1 MEQILYI
8 LLSSSIAFV
17 ILFIIAKLLG
27 KKQIAELDFID
38 YVTGISIGSIAA
50 DMACNC
56 EYPFYLY
63 IIAMAVFFI
72 FDFFI
77 TLFARKQ
84 NWLKRFLRGTPIV
97 IIYKGEINFHAL
109 KKSKIDIY
117 DLLVLARSKG
127 YFDLSEIE
135 YAILETNGELSIL
148 AKDASRDLKK
158 QDFPSIPPTIPTLT
172 YYMIMDKQISTFAL
186 KETGKSKKW
195 VMSQLRTQNIKLKEV
210 MLATYDPE
218 HDTLNITTF

>member
-1 MEQILYI
+1 M
-8 LLSSSIAFV
+8 V
-17 ILFIIAKLLG
+17 LFIIAKLLG

-63 IIAMAVFFI
+63 IIAMAIFFI

-77 TLFARKQ
+77 TFFARKQ
-84 NWLKRFLRGTPIV
+84 NWLKRFLRGTPLV

-148 AKDASRDLKK
+148 AKDAKRDLKK

-186 KETGKSKKW
+186 KETGKTKKW
-195 VMSQLRTQNIKLKEV
+195 IINQLKSQNIKLKDV
-210 MLATYDPE
+210 MLATYDAE
-218 HDTLNITTF
+218 LDTLNITTF